1 MNETDQNAVETI
13 QEQEKLANE
22 RSHLDSV
29 REQIALRI
37 LPNYANKFNTQGRTV
52 VTPQGIQNTHEMID
66 STGAYALMTFASIN
80 ESILTPHHSR
90 WHSLTPS
97 DPYLLKDRETRLW
110 FEDLTDNVFKMR
122 YAPKA
127 NYASQKREDY
137 MMLGAFG
144 DSCIFIDQLQSKFSE
159 KGFRYR
165 AIHPGQIYFQ
175 DNHQGLID
183 KAFRRFPLTARQAVQ
198 QFGERL
204 PEEIQQQAADPRR
217 NGQFHWFIHKVEPR
231 EDYDPGRLDVKGM
244 EFYSCYVSV
253 TKKKTVQENGYRM
266 FPYAISRY
274 LTTPG
279 EVCGRSPAMM
289 ALPSLKSLNEM
300 KKTML
305 KQGHRV
311 TDPILLAHDDG
322 VADGF
327 SFKPGA
333 LNVGGVN
340 ADGKALVHV
349 LPTGN
354 LAAGKDAMESERAS
368 INDFFL
374 VNVLRILVDKPQ
386 MTATQV
392 LEETREKGT
401 LLTPHMGRQQS
412 ESLGPQIEREI
423 DLLREMRLMKPMP
436 PALLEAR
443 GEYTIQYDSPL
454 SRMAKAE
461 QSAGLWRV
469 LENVIGVI
477 NVTQDPSPLDHFEW
491 DTIIPDISD
500 DAAIPVRWRKSIDK
514 VQEMRDGRKQAADD
528 AQTIEAAPAASSL
541 LKTMMPKQAAT
552 V

>member
-1 MNETDQNAVETI
+1 MTETTDQNAVDTI
-13 QEQEKLANE
+13 TEQEKLAAE

-37 LPNYANKFNTQGRTV
+37 LPNYAHQFHTQGRTV
-52 VTPQGIQNTHEMID
+52 PSPSGMQNTHEMID

-80 ESILTPHHSR
+80 ESMLTPHHTR
-90 WHSLTPS
+90 WHGLVPS
-97 DPYLLKDRETRLW
+97 DANLNKDRETRLW
-110 FEDLTDNVFKMR
+110 FEQLTDLVFKMR

-144 DSCIFIDQLQSKFSE
+144 DGCLFIDALATKHEQAL
-159 KGFRYR
+159 RYR
-165 AIHPGQIYFQ
+165 AVHPGQIYFQ

-198 QFGERL
+198 QFGTAL
-204 PEEIQQQAADPRR
+204 PKEIQQQAADPRR
-217 NGQFHWFIHKVEPR
+217 NGQFHWFIHKVAPR
-231 EDYDPGRLDVKGM
+231 EDFDPDRLDEKGM

-253 TKKKTVQENGYRM
+253 TQKKTVRESGYRT

-274 LTTPG
+274 VTTPG
-279 EVCGRSPAMM
+279 EVNGRSPAML

-305 KQGHRV
+305 KQGHRI

-333 LNVGGVN
+333 INVGGVN
-340 ADGKALVHV
+340 ADGKPLVHV
-349 LPTGN
+349 LPSGN
-354 LAAGKDAMESERAS
+354 LAAGKDAMESERAA

-374 VNVLRILVDKPQ
+374 VNMFRLLVEKPQ

-392 LEETREKGT
+392 LEETREKGA

-423 DLLREMRLMKPMP
+423 DLLREMRLLPPMP
-436 PALLEAR
+436 PALIEAR

-461 QSAGLWRV
+461 SSAGLWRT
-469 LENVIGVI
+469 LENIIGVV
-477 NVTQDPSPLDHFEW
+477 NVTQDLSPLDHFDW
-491 DTIIPDISD
+491 DVIVPDLSD
-500 DAAIPVRWRKSIDK
+500 QAAVPVRWRKSMAAI
-514 VQEMRDGRKQAADD
+514 QQMRDGRQQAMDD
-528 AQTIEAAPAASSL
+528 QQAIEAAPAASGIM
-541 LKTMMPKQAAT
+541 KTLMPKPVAAA
-552 V
+552 